1 MIALIQEK
9 FPSRIATPCVSSH
22 TDTEFHVYDPPLTVR
37 AEGDTSPIR
46 RQPCSRRIGEPQE
59 ADLKVSNPQAHII
72 HLVAI
77 DACSYLSDDATRCDC
92 ALVRDQDIR
101 FVEFKHGT
109 KTRRSE
115 RVKSCI
121 PQLAATINDY
131 FKAGIIAPKS
141 VVLAIACVGFQEEF
155 PPRSAQLEARQAQL
169 NLLVGDDIVVEL
181 IVTDSTTFA

>member
-9 FPSRIATPCVSSH
+9 FPSRIAASCISSH
-22 TDTEFHVYDPPLTVR
+22 TDTVFHVYDPPLPEAV
-37 AEGDTSPIR
+37 EGMPIK
-46 RQPCSRRIGEPQE
+46 RQPCARRIGEP
-59 ADLKVSNPQAHII
+59 AANDLKVSNPQAHTI

-77 DACSYLSDDATRCDC
+77 DCCSYLSDDATRCDC
-92 ALVRDQDIR
+92 ALVREQDIR

-115 RVKSCI
+115 RVKDCI

-141 VVLAIACVGFQEEF
+141 IVLAIACVGFQEEF
-155 PPRSAQLEARQAQL
+155 PPRSAQLEARLVQL
-169 NLLVGDDIVVEL
+169 NILVDADIVVEL
-181 IVTDSTTFA
+181 LVTDSITFS